1 MTMERQRRRPNQSVT
16 IRDVAAHVGVSP
28 MTVSRVINRESNVK
42 PETRE
47 MVYAAIRALNY
58 APSPAARRLAGSVP
72 CRIGLLYDNPSTG
85 YLSELLLGALDES
98 SRTGAQVLV
107 ERCGESEMA
116 AAALGK
122 LLKTGIDGLI
132 LTPPLCESERVLA
145 EVQQAGVVAVAVAP
159 GHASERIATVR
170 IDNEAAARDLTEYLL
185 SLGHRRF
192 GCIKGH
198 PNHTGSQLRLQ
209 GFLAA
214 LAAAGIAAD
223 SVRLEQGYFS
233 YRSGLEAAER
243 LLSDEPYPTAIFAAN
258 DDMAAAAVSLAH
270 RIGFEVPE
278 DLSIAGFDD
287 TPIAAS
293 VWPAL
298 TTIHQPVAAM
308 ARAAVDLVLE
318 EVRRQ
323 REGSGAPRQLLH
335 PHTLIVRESTG
346 PVPAAISAAAAP

>member
-1 MTMERQRRRPNQSVT
+1 
-16 IRDVAAHVGVSP
+16 

-47 MVYAAIRALNY
+47 LVHAAIRALNY
-58 APSPAARRLAGSVP
+58 APSPAARSLAGSVP

-116 AAALGK
+116 ATALGK
-122 LLKTGIDGLI
+122 LLKAGIDGLI
-132 LTPPLCESERVLA
+132 LTPPLCESGRVLA
-145 EVQQAGVVAVAVAP
+145 EVQRAGVAAVVVASADVSA
-159 GHASERIATVR
+159 RMATIR

-192 GCIKGH
+192 GFIQGH
-198 PNHTGSQLRLQ
+198 PHHEVSQQRQQ

-214 LAAAGIAAD
+214 LAAAGVAAD
-223 SVRLEQGYFS
+223 SVRLEQGYFT
-233 YRSGLEAAER
+233 YRSGVEAAER
-243 LLSDEPYPTAIFAAN
+243 LLADEPYPSAIFAAN

-270 RIGFEVPE
+270 RLGFRVPH

-308 ARAAVDLVLE
+308 ARAGIDLVLE
-318 EVRRQ
+318 EVRR
-323 REGSGAPRQLLH
+323 RRDGTGAPRQLLH
-335 PHTLIVRESTG
+335 PHTLIVRESTA
-346 PVPAAISAAAAP
+346 PPPEAAQRLSAAAPAAISAAALP